1 MRQAAIFICRGMGMA
16 SASRAKESLALR
28 RLIVFLWMAPLILS
42 SCSSPGPEVT
52 SLELSSLELSPP
64 EVASPGPGRQVIDR
78 MIAAHGGMEKWRSAP
93 TVSFEVTVQPP
104 GSVAHVTVEQGA
116 RRAYHD
122 YPETGARM
130 SWDGTQAWSEN
141 WQYPVPPRFYALVNF
156 YFLNLP
162 WVAAD
167 PGVILSEPGTGRLWD
182 DPTEYITVKMAFE
195 PGVGDTPDDDYVLY
209 IDPASYLLKAAE
221 YTVTGRPE
229 SNPPGILVY
238 EEFTTVDGLT
248 VPAKASVY
256 GKQDRTF
263 QRTRMARNWSF
274 REPFD
279 ESRMV
284 MPPGAVVD
292 TFEFAG
298 PEP

>member
-1 MRQAAIFICRGMGMA
+1 MRKAAISICSRMGMTGT
-16 SASRAKESLALR
+16 SRARGSLALR
-28 RLIVFLWMAPLILS
+28 RRIVFLWMAPLILS
-42 SCSSPGPEVT
+42 SCSSPRPEAT
-52 SLELSSLELSPP
+52 SL
-64 EVASPGPGRQVIDR
+64 EVASPSPGRQVIDR
-78 MIAAHGGMEKWRSAP
+78 MIIAHGGMEKWRSAP
-93 TVSFEVTVQPP
+93 TVSFSVTVQPP
-104 GSVAHVTVEQGA
+104 GSVARVTVEQGA

-122 YPETGARM
+122 FPETGARM

-141 WQYPVPPRFYALVNF
+141 WQYSVPPRFYALVNF

-209 IDPASYLLKAAE
+209 IDPASFRLKAAE
-221 YTVTGRPE
+221 YTVTFGRTEPSE
-229 SNPPGILVY
+229 PRIFVY
-238 EEFTTVDGLT
+238 DEFTTVDGLI
-248 VPAKASVY
+248 VPTKCTTYLKADYSLHRLREIS
-256 GKQDRTF
+256 G
-263 QRTRMARNWSF
+263 WSF

-284 MPPGAVVD
+284 MPSHAVVD
-292 TFEFAG
+292 TTIPWPGGEIQQ
-298 PEP
+298 

>member
-1 MRQAAIFICRGMGMA
+1 MRQAAIFICRSTGMTG
-16 SASRAKESLALR
+16 ASRAKESLALR
-28 RLIVFLWMAPLILS
+28 WLIVFLWIAPLLLL
-42 SCSSPGPEVT
+42 SCSSPSPEVT
-52 SLELSSLELSPP
+52 ALELSALELSSPS
-64 EVASPGPGRQVIDR
+64 PGRQVIDR
-78 MIAAHGGMEKWRSAP
+78 MIEAHGGMEKWRSAP

-104 GSVAHVTVEQGA
+104 GSVARVTVEQGA

-122 YPETGARM
+122 YPATGSRM

-182 DPTEYITVKMAFE
+182 DPTEYITVKMTFE

-248 VPAKASVY
+248 VPVKASVY

-292 TFEFAG
+292 TFEVAG

>member
-1 MRQAAIFICRGMGMA
+1 MRQAAIFICRGTGMTG
-16 SASRAKESLALR
+16 ASRAKESLALR
-28 RLIVFLWMAPLILS
+28 RLIVFLWIAPLLLL
-42 SCSSPGPEVT
+42 SCSSPSPEVT
-52 SLELSSLELSPP
+52 SLELSALELSSL
-64 EVASPGPGRQVIDR
+64 EVASPSPGRQVIDR
-78 MIAAHGGMEKWRSAP
+78 MIEAHGGMEKWRSAP

-104 GSVAHVTVEQGA
+104 GSVARVTVEQGA

-122 YPETGARM
+122 YPATGSRM

-182 DPTEYITVKMAFE
+182 DPTEYITVKMTFE

-238 EEFTTVDGLT
+238 EEFITVDGLT

-292 TFEFAG
+292 TFEVAG